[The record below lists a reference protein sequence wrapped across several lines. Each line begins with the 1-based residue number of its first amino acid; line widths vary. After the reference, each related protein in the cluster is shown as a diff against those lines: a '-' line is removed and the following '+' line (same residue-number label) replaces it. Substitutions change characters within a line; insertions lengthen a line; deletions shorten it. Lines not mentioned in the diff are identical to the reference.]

1 MLKFYIAQKDDV
13 ITTKCSSFKLI
24 ALTLIFVFSLLSS
37 TQNFC
42 SAQWFN
48 WQDATSTRLLVSSVA
63 NSDPEEKDMW
73 TADFNNDG
81 KQDLIVVRKQPF
93 SSPSQPGKSTLL
105 LMNVNGILTDQ
116 TLLHAPQFIDSI
128 SFARDVFVGDFD
140 GDNWKDVIIANT
152 FLQQPQYFRNRGND
166 ILGNWLGFMEET
178 SLRLPVLSEDPVRL
192 VEAFG
197 LYIDGKQL
205 RPLLS

>member
-105 LMNVNGILTDQ
+105 LINL
-116 TLLHAPQFIDSI
+116 SI
-128 SFARDVFVGDFD
+128 
-140 GDNWKDVIIANT
+140 
-152 FLQQPQYFRNRGND
+152 Q
-166 ILGNWLGFMEET
+166 
-178 SLRLPVLSEDPVRL
+178 
-192 VEAFG
+192 
-197 LYIDGKQL
+197 
-205 RPLLS
+205 